1 MIRNTRQRAAIRE
14 AIESTGRPM
23 SPEEILAAAQQRA
36 SGLGAA
42 TVYRNIKSLL
52 EEGWLVSVEL
62 PGQPQRYELAGK
74 DHHHHFHCQACGRVF
89 ELQGCVDGFRQLLPR
104 GFRVTGHQLLL
115 YGVCRACRAEKR

>member
-1 MIRNTRQRAAIRE
+1 MIRNTRQRTAIRE

-115 YGVCRACRAEKR
+115 YGECRACRAEKR

>member
-115 YGVCRACRAEKR
+115 YGECRACRAEKR